1 MNKEPDSWITING
14 QHVPIFEGEGKREAV
29 SRFLNKKT
37 SRVSKN
43 KDKYDTINQYKKRK
57 ATNKLDE
64 DNFDWRGEKQNFK
77 KLIKQG
83 NNRYIVVRNDE
94 TEDEAIRKF
103 NQRENSSNMERI
115 EEERFNKKYNIDNF
129 ETKRRQGLIDFTQN
143 NREKIKEW
151 QKDYDDE
158 AVSEKVLSGKGLTLK
173 EYYGVLGRAP
183 REGDIIL
190 AGGRNGEDV
199 RVGKNGK
206 LEIID
211 NYKKKKRSNH

>member
-29 SRFLNKKT
+29 SRFIKGK
-37 SRVSKN
+37 SRVAKN
-43 KDKYDTINQYKKRK
+43 KDKYETINAYKKRK
-57 ATNKLDE
+57 ATNQLDKKDE
-64 DNFDWRGEKQNFK
+64 FDWRGEKKDFK

-83 NNRYIVVRNDE
+83 DNRYIVVRNDE

-103 NQRENSSNMERI
+103 NERENPEKMEQI
-115 EEERFNKKYNIDNF
+115 EEKRFNKKYNIQDFDN
-129 ETKRRQGLIDFTQN
+129 ERRQGLINFTQN
-143 NREKIKEW
+143 NREQIKEW
-151 QKDYDDE
+151 QKDFDDD

-173 EYYGVLGRAP
+173 EYYGVLGREP

-206 LEIID
+206 LEII
-211 NYKKKKRSNH
+211 NNFKKRKSSNK

>member
-29 SRFLNKKT
+29 SRFIKNK

-43 KDKYDTINQYKKRK
+43 KDKYEIINEYKKRK

-64 DNFDWRGEKQNFK
+64 DKFDWRGDKQDFK
-77 KLIKQG
+77 KLIPVKD
-83 NNRYIVVRNDE
+83 NRYIVVRNDE
-94 TEDEAIRKF
+94 TDEEAINKF
-103 NQRENSSNMERI
+103 NKRENPANMERI
-115 EEERFNKKYNIDNF
+115 EEKRFDKKYGIETYD
-129 ETKRRQGLIDFTQN
+129 TKRRQGLINFTQD
-143 NREKIKEW
+143 NREQIKEW
-151 QKDYDDE
+151 QKDFDND
-158 AVSEKVLSGKGLTLK
+158 AVGEKVSKGQGLTLK

-183 REGDIIL
+183 REGEIII
-190 AGGRNGEDV
+190 AGGKNGETV